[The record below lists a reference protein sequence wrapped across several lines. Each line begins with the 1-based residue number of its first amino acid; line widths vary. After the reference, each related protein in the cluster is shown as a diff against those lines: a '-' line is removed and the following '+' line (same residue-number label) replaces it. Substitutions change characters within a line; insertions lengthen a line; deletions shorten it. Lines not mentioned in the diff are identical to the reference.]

1 MGGIM
6 KTSLTIDTNLLM
18 EYWRN
23 RNRMQVVE
31 QLLSLADEGSVDLAI
46 TSRIREDVP
55 NPPLAQR
62 INQLSEL
69 GIQET

>member
-1 MGGIM
+1 M
-6 KTSLTIDTNLLM
+6 KTSLTLDTNLLM

-23 RNRMQVVE
+23 RNRIQVVE